1 MSVDENKVLARH
13 WNEEIWSKANLSVI
27 EDYLAPNFVF
37 NYAPPGMVPIIEA
50 YKIAVNMFHNACP
63 DMKYEI
69 EDIIGEG
76 DKVMVRWVGRGT
88 QKGEIMGVAPTGK
101 PVTVTGISVLQIE
114 EGKIAREWTEMDMLG
129 VFQQL
134 GAFPS

>member
-1 MSVDENKVLARH
+1 MSADENKVLARH

-37 NYAPPGMVPIIEA
+37 NYAPPGMVPNIEA

-69 EDIIGEG
+69 EDIIGEA

-88 QKGEIMGVAPTGK
+88 HNGEIMGVAPTGK
-101 PVTVTGISVLQIE
+101 SVTVTGISVLLIND
-114 EGKIAREWTEMDMLG
+114 GKIVREWTEMDMLG